1 MNNNTKIIDKT
12 HKPKANHVVP
22 VTPIDVSAN
31 AGVTKKFN
39 TLPKRLTHNVHD
51 IAVDKNLV
59 P

>member
-1 MNNNTKIIDKT
+1 MNIITKIIDNT

-39 TLPKRLTHNVHD
+39 TLPKRLTQSVHD
-51 IAVDKNLV
+51 IAVDKNFV